1 MKKEDY
7 IRGDGFLQVQSSVD
21 VDLRETRVSKQDTF
35 YNNN

>member
-7 IRGDGFLQVQSSVD
+7 IRRWILASLKFID
-21 VDLRETRVSKQDTF
+21 VGLRETRVSKQDTF